1 MNWILSSYIGCRG
14 YDWFVLC
21 LLSNLLLVN
30 FPSHRGWKSRNYYIS
45 WILCSLSPWHTLDFI
60 TKMQQLKF
68 EDTEMPISYCFF
80 LSLLASSWI
89 HFFHIHEC
97 PGVIAVVV
105 LLIAVVVPCFLILGR
120 TTTQWHELFSQEFQS
135 QPLENISP
143 VSQ

>member
-1 MNWILSSYIGCRG
+1 MHWILSSYIGCRG

-68 EDTEMPISYCFF
+68 EDTEMPISCCFF

-97 PGVIAVVV
+97 PGVIAGVV
-105 LLIAVVVPCFLILGR
+105 LLMWLFPDPWENNYTMTWAIFTRFPVTAVGEYFSSVSIIL
-120 TTTQWHELFSQEFQS
+120 
-135 QPLENISP
+135 
-143 VSQ
+143 